1 MSFRYP
7 DRNSRLKREGV
18 KSDSTSV
25 YLISFVHS
33 IKPYVNHLFNQ
44 FQQLNGFELMSPSQT
59 SAGRDH
65 GSVERPKIASYCLR
79 NSEDKWM
86 SRPPLRNFEN
96 ESAWSRPCPINFEDK
111 SSSSRPHSVL
121 TQPDSTNTFL
131 ALKASF
137 RKCLFGDEPGRVP
150 SQVHPTR
157 PMVDPWSSPFSSFA
171 IFDLTNQ
178 QSVCL

>member
-33 IKPYVNHLFNQ
+33 IKPYVNHPFNQ

-59 SAGRDH
+59 SAGRDQ
-65 GSVERPKIASYCLR
+65 GSVGRPKIASYCLR

-121 TQPDSTNTFL
+121 TQLDSTNTFL

-137 RKCLFGDEPGRVP
+137 RKCLFGDEYRLFGDEYRPRSTQPVPWSIHGRVRSHP
-150 SQVHPTR
+150 SQ
-157 PMVDPWSSPFSSFA
+157 FL
-171 IFDLTNQ
+171 I
-178 QSVCL
+178 